1 MDLKER
7 ITVVIN
13 TLQQLE
19 IKSTYDNMNY
29 LLGSI
34 QELRRISAE
43 LQAEDGEET
52 CGE

>member
-43 LQAEDGEET
+43 LQTEEEE
-52 CGE
+52 GAGSE